1 VISMNKALFLYGGK
15 SGGPGGV
22 AAGLLKEE
30 AKGRGD
36 DEAESLQ
43 VDKGWD
49 GPRGGGGG
57 GGNGGKRVGDGR
69 RGNLAGRGDPA
80 EARE

>member
-1 VISMNKALFLYGGK
+1 MATAALAVFAKSPAAKTREPAAGGRGCVISMNKALFLYGGK

-43 VDKGWD
+43 
-49 GPRGGGGG
+49 
-57 GGNGGKRVGDGR
+57 
-69 RGNLAGRGDPA
+69 
-80 EARE
+80 